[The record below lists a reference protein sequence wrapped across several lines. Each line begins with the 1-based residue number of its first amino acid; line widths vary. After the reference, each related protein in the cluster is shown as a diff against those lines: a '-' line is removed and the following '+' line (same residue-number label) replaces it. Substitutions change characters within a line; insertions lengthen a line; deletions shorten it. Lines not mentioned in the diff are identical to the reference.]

1 MSWSKRLYQPVV
13 TPEGKKI
20 VTLSDARAYV
30 LALPKARQMAPEV
43 QAGVEALL
51 MVAEGKGPMLLAQS
65 GVAHIV
71 HGRVKPLN
79 RGKPDRP
86 WMKRRPKP

>member
-13 TPEGKKI
+13 TREGKKL

-30 LALPKARQMAPEV
+30 LSLPKTRQMAPEV

-71 HGRVKPLN
+71 HGPVKPLN
-79 RGKPDRP
+79 REKPDRP
-86 WMKRRPKP
+86 WMKRKSRT